1 MKTVSLS
8 SGSKGNS
15 IFVSGG
21 GVKVLIDDGLTLIN
35 IEERLK
41 RIGEN
46 GDDID
51 AILLTHEHCDHL
63 SGVKNFLKK
72 HKNTKIFIPAFVK
85 EMALD
90 CIIALPLK
98 QVEWFD
104 SSDFQVK
111 DLQVSCFLLP
121 HDSNYCVG
129 YSLKCD
135 GKKVSVATDLGF
147 VSNDTLRSLAG
158 SDILFLESNH
168 DESLLRQNLKYPAKT
183 KKRIL
188 SDNGHLSNLACGLAI
203 VSLAPS
209 GLKQVV
215 LSHLSGDNNT
225 PNLAYST
232 VKKILLEHGIDEGKH
247 LCVDVAFQNE
257 IGTIFNL

>member
-15 IFVSGG
+15 IFIEGG
-21 GVKVLIDDGLTLIN
+21 GAKVLIDDGLTLTN
-35 IEERLK
+35 IESRLK
-41 RIGEN
+41 NVQEC

-63 SGVKNFLKK
+63 SGVKFFLKK
-72 HKNTKIFIPAFVK
+72 HKNTKIFIPAFVRD
-85 EMALD
+85 MALD
-90 CIIALPLK
+90 SIISLPSA
-98 QVEWFD
+98 QVEWFE
-104 SSDFQVK
+104 SSDFKVK
-111 DLQVSCFLLP
+111 ELQISCFVLP

-129 YSLKCD
+129 YSVKFE
-135 GKKVSVATDLGF
+135 GKKVSVATDLGV
-147 VSNDTLRSLAG
+147 VSNDTLRSLSG

-168 DESLLRQNLKYPAKT
+168 DENLLIQNPRYPAKT

-188 SDNGHLSNLACGLAI
+188 SDRGHLSNLACGLAI

-232 VKKILLEHGIDEGKH
+232 IKKILLEHGIEEGKH
-247 LCVDVAFQNE
+247 LCIDVAFQNE
-257 IGTIFNL
+257 VGTIFNL